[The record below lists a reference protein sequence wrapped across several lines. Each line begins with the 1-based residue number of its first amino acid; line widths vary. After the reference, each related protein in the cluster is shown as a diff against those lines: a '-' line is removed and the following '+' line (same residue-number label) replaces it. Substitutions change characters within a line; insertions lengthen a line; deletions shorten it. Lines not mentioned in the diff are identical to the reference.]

1 MQFTISLEQLP
12 LWRQEQKRLGRRVV
26 VTNGCFD
33 VLHTGHLRYLCAAR
47 QLGDV
52 LIVGINGDDSV
63 RALKG
68 PSRPL
73 NSEADRAELL
83 GALKPVDAVVIFPEP
98 RAVRFLELVQ
108 PDIYVKGGD
117 YTEDQLDRDEVAII
131 KKAGGVIR
139 ILPLVPGKSTSA
151 MIKKAGGT
159 L

>member
-1 MQFTISLEQLP
+1 MP
-12 LWRQEQKRLGRRVV
+12 LWRQEQKRFGRRVV

-117 YTEDQLDRDEVAII
+117 YTEDQLDRDEVAVI